1 MCGSSNISKNMGGD
15 FVTAERLVFKGKL
28 TFFVRIS
35 IRRFLVELEGLKYID
50 WSLIAVLIYGSINE
64 SNVLFGI
71 NTLVLINVK

>member
-1 MCGSSNISKNMGGD
+1 MRAKFSKNQGDD
-15 FVTAERLVFKGKL
+15 FVKAERLIFTWKL
-28 TFFVRIS
+28 TFFVQIS

>member
-1 MCGSSNISKNMGGD
+1 MRAEFSKNQGDD
-15 FVTAERLVFKGKL
+15 FVKAERLIFTWKL
-28 TFFVRIS
+28 TFFVQIS